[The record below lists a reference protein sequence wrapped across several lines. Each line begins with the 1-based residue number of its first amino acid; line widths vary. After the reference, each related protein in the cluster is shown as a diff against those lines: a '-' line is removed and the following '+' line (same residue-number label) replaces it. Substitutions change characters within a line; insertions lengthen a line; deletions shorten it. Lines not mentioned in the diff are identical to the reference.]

1 MLLLCGIVVVVLVAG
16 VASYFVAQQRVRDIR
31 AFAAAHTLVA
41 KGNQWD
47 LGDCGFS
54 LFDKGNRRY
63 WRNVMQGA
71 WGGLPVTYCDFSYVV
86 QSGKSSET
94 YSFSNVV
101 SSLGMEM
108 PWVTV
113 SPRGMIGAF
122 AERSVGAPGVRF
134 ESIDFND
141 RFDVQSSDDAFAVE
155 LIDAQMI
162 ETLLAL
168 DHGVHV
174 VFGPDTLMVYDH
186 RRPVVEIA
194 PIFDATVAVTQRIP
208 ALVRA
213 RYGQPPAPIA

>member
-141 RFDVQSSDDAFAVE
+141 RFDVQSTDDAFAVK